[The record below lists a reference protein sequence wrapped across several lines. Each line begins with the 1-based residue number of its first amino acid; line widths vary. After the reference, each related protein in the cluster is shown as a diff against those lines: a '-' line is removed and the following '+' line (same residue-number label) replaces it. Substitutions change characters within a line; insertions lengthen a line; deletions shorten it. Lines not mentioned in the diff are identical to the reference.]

1 MRLRPLRGRN
11 RIAPVSRGRR
21 CARPPANCCD
31 PSGVNRTAS
40 TTWFAAAVLAFAAC
54 LSARTAGADEEPV
67 PAHPPAAEAPALRF
81 ARHDAAQWIERANI
95 LAGAAAQAGIVLDTA
110 NKALQ
115 DAKAA
120 QSAAEKALV
129 DAAAAVTAA
138 EQARTTADKALTDAQ
153 EAQKKIEAEKKDDA
167 DAVNAAA
174 AAVESAKK
182 DAETAAK
189 QLADA
194 AEQKKQAEAAKAVAD
209 KKVPEIELSVKPA
222 TEAKTAADKAAGEA
236 QNQGKA
242 AGERIALFEKGVPK
256 ADPAAT
262 RLVQTITHDRP
273 VLTCRFDPGGD
284 FLFGGAQDNN
294 FHRWDLFMASPL
306 HLAGHKSWLGTL
318 ALVPGAT
325 KQIVTG
331 GHEGRLVWW
340 NAFAATP
347 EPTRTVDAHKG
358 YLRALSVSPDG
369 ELIATGGNDALVR
382 VWSSADGTLVKELA
396 GHPRHVYNVAFD
408 PSGKFLLSGDLMG
421 VIKQWEVGTWNMTRE
436 LDAKVL
442 SKYDTGFKADVGG
455 IRSLD
460 FSPDAKL
467 LAVAGITDVSNAF
480 AGIGVPAVVLFDWES
495 GKQLKLLKPKEN
507 FQGSVWGVRFHSSG
521 EFLIGAGGGGA
532 GALWFWRPDDEKS
545 FHDVKL
551 PAVAYDLA
559 LHPDGLRLA
568 VPLFDKTIRIYDLTP
583 GVAVAG
589 K

>member
-1 MRLRPLRGRN
+1 MQTIKGPCAALVLSFFMTAPIGRADDQP
-11 RIAPVSRGRR
+11 AP
-21 CARPPANCCD
+21 AQPQPAI
-31 PSGVNRTAS
+31 
-40 TTWFAAAVLAFAAC
+40 
-54 LSARTAGADEEPV
+54 
-67 PAHPPAAEAPALRF
+67 EAPALRF
-81 ARHDAAQWIERANI
+81 ARHDAARWAERAKI
-95 LAGAAAQAGIVLDTA
+95 LGDAAAQAGAVLDA
-110 NKALQ
+110 ASKALA

-120 QSAAEKALV
+120 QSAAEKSLA
-129 DAAAAVTAA
+129 DAAVAVAAAD
-138 EQARTTADKALTDAQ
+138 QARTNADKALAAAQ
-153 EAQKKIEAEKKDDA
+153 EALKKVETEKKDDS
-167 DAVNAAA
+167 DAIIAARTA
-174 AAVESAKK
+174 LESAQNT
-182 DAETAAK
+182 AETAAK

-194 AEQKKQAEAAKAVAD
+194 AEQKRKAETSKTAAD
-209 KKVPEIELSVKPA
+209 KKVSEIEPSVKPA
-222 TEAKTAADKAAGEA
+222 TEAKAGADKTAGEA
-236 QNQGKA
+236 QNQSNA
-242 AGERIALFEKGVPK
+242 AADRVALFEKGIPK

-273 VLTCRFDPGGD
+273 VLTCRFDPDGG

-294 FHRWDLFMASPL
+294 FHRWDLFMAAPAR
-306 HLAGHKSWLGTL
+306 LAGHKSWIGTL
-318 ALVPGAT
+318 ALLPGAT

-331 GHEGRLVWW
+331 GHEGKLVWW
-340 NAFAATP
+340 NTFASTP
-347 EPTRTVDAHKG
+347 ELARTVEAHQG
-358 YLRALSVSPDG
+358 YLRSLSVSPDG
-369 ELIATGGNDALVR
+369 QLIATGGNDALVR

-421 VIKQWEVGTWNMTRE
+421 VIKQWEVATWNMTRE

-467 LAVAGITDVSNAF
+467 LAVAGITDVTNAF

-495 GKQLKLLKPKEN
+495 GKQLKVLKPKEN

-532 GALWFWRPDDEKS
+532 GAMWFWKPDDEKS

-568 VPLFDKTIRIYDLTP
+568 VPLFDKTIRLYDLTP
-583 GVAVAG
+583 GLAVAT

>member
-1 MRLRPLRGRN
+1 M
-11 RIAPVSRGRR
+11 
-21 CARPPANCCD
+21 PAFNVD
-31 PSGVNRTAS
+31 RTATNPWS
-40 TTWFAAAVLAFAAC
+40 TTAALVLTVW
-54 LSARTAGADEEPV
+54 LSAPIAGADEQPV
-67 PAHPPAAEAPALRF
+67 PAQPPAADAPALRF
-81 ARHDAAQWIERANI
+81 ARHDAARWAERAKI
-95 LAGAAAQAGIVLDTA
+95 LGDAAAQAGAALDSA
-110 NKALQ
+110 NKALA

-120 QSAAEKALV
+120 QSAAENAVV

-138 EQARTTADKALTDAQ
+138 EQVRTTADKALTDAK
-153 EAQKKIEAEKKDDA
+153 EALTKVETEKKEDA
-167 DAVNAAA
+167 DAINAARTA
-174 AAVESAKK
+174 LDSAQKVAES
-182 DAETAAK
+182 AAK
-189 QLADA
+189 QVAEA
-194 AEQKKQAEAAKAVAD
+194 AKQKKQAEIAKAAAD
-209 KKVPEIELSVKPA
+209 KKVTEVELSVKPSA
-222 TEAKTAADKAAGEA
+222 EAKTAADKTAGEA
-236 QNQGKA
+236 QNQSKA
-242 AGERIALFEKGVPK
+242 AGERVALLEKGVPK
-256 ADPAAT
+256 AEPTAT

-273 VLTCRFDPGGD
+273 VLTCRFDHEGD

-294 FHRWDLFMASPL
+294 FHRWGLFMASPA
-306 HLAGHKSWLGTL
+306 HVAGHKSWLGTL
-318 ALVPGAT
+318 VILPGVT
-325 KQIVTG
+325 KQVVTG
-331 GHEGRLVWW
+331 GHEGRLIWW
-340 NAFAATP
+340 NASTSSP

-369 ELIATGGNDALVR
+369 QFIATGGNDAFVR

-495 GKQLKLLKPKEN
+495 GKQLKVLKPKEN

-532 GALWFWRPDDEKS
+532 GAMWFWKPDDEKS

-583 GVAVAG
+583 GLAVAA